1 MAKRSYKSDV
11 HKRKT
16 SEIFD
21 SVIRDVTPVMR
32 GLRELTTQL
41 TGTNVN
47 PDSSTRMKS
56 YAAGFD
62 LHKLFSE
69 LSEDEKSF
77 LMHSAKLGNAYTR
90 ML

>member
-11 HKRKT
+11 HKRKA

-41 TGTNVN
+41 TGTDVN
-47 PDSSTRMKS
+47 PDSSTRIKS
-56 YAAGFD
+56 YAAGAD
-62 LHKLFSE
+62 TRKLFSE
-69 LSEDEKSF
+69 LSVDEQSF